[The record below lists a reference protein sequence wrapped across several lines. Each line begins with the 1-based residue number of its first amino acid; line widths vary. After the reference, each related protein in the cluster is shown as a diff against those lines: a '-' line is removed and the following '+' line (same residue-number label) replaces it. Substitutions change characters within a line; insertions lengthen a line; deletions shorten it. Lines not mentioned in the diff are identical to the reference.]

1 MTPMQLARSLEDS
14 CVLALLQSALGA
26 LHGDFRMP
34 QGKGFAEMTVI
45 IVLIVVISAI
55 IMMMVRAQSPR
66 D

>member
-1 MTPMQLARSLEDS
+1 
-14 CVLALLQSALGA
+14 
-26 LHGDFRMP
+26 MP

-45 IVLIVVISAI
+45 TALMVVITAI